1 MRYKVKSQLY
11 SDREAIKQGILDDC
25 GPSSVAA
32 AVSWAAGYLVE
43 FSAPDGVAAKAKA
56 TGRTEKQGVS
66 DNGSSLADLI
76 KTARVLGAEARFAK
90 SWDDAMA
97 AAKAGAAIGVWVQ
110 APKGYPTHARSF
122 WHKRW
127 EKWWGPG
134 GKGHAKDPKHF
145 AAGYGHM
152 TSAGW
157 CADHGWQWADPTQD
171 DRNPAEQYGYKVTEA
186 ELRAI
191 ASGKPGPDWKH
202 LIIITANALRAKHA
216 PAAPAVG
223 TVALQST
230 ESKPAPVVGLKSYA
244 TAPGHA
250 IKPVDT
256 VALQSTESKPAPAPA
271 ATQQPPLVDQAAMMR
286 VAEGLVR
293 RLQQGGTTMNDLK
306 SAAWDAIRAAISTS
320 IAVFLGLGVSIFDL
334 NGDGAKAI
342 AASAIAAGLLV
353 LQKWLDEDNT
363 KYGLKR

>member
-1 MRYKVKSQLY
+1 LY

-43 FSAPDGVAAKAKA
+43 FSAPDGVAANAKA

-110 APKGYPTHARSF
+110 APKGYPQHAKSF
-122 WHKRW
+122 WHRRW
-127 EKWWGPG
+127 EKWWWIKQKQPTRT
-134 GKGHAKDPKHF
+134 
-145 AAGYGHM
+145 YGHM

-230 ESKPAPVVGLKSYA
+230 VP
-244 TAPGHA
+244 TA
-250 IKPVDT
+250 
-256 VALQSTESKPAPAPA
+256 
-271 ATQQPPLVDQAAMMR
+271 
-286 VAEGLVR
+286 
-293 RLQQGGTTMNDLK
+293 
-306 SAAWDAIRAAISTS
+306 
-320 IAVFLGLGVSIFDL
+320 GLGARALRV
-334 NGDGAKAI
+334 
-342 AASAIAAGLLV
+342 
-353 LQKWLDEDNT
+353 
-363 KYGLKR
+363 

>member
-11 SDREAIKQGILDDC
+11 SDQEAIKSGILDDC

-56 TGRTEKQGVS
+56 TGRAEKQGVS

-110 APKGYPTHARSF
+110 APKGYPAHAKSF

-216 PAAPAVG
+216 PAVGTVAAQSTESTAPVAPEPTVKVAAPTPAVG
-223 TVALQST
+223 TVAM
-230 ESKPAPVVGLKSYA
+230 
-244 TAPGHA
+244 
-250 IKPVDT
+250 
-256 VALQSTESKPAPAPA
+256 QSTESKPAPAPA
-271 ATQQPPLVDQAAMMR
+271 AAQKPPLVDQAAMMR
-286 VAEGLVR
+286 VAEGVVR
-293 RLQQGGTTMNDLK
+293 RLQQGGTGMNDFK
-306 SAAWDAIRAAISTS
+306 AAAWDAIRAAISTS

-334 NGDGAKAI
+334 NGEGTKAI

>member
-11 SDREAIKQGILDDC
+11 SDQEAMKQGILDDC

-32 AVSWAAGYLVE
+32 AVSWAAGYLAD

-56 TGRTEKQGVS
+56 TGRVEKQGVS
-66 DNGSSLADLI
+66 DNGSSLDELI

-90 SWDDAMA
+90 SWDDAMT
-97 AAKAGAAIGVWVQ
+97 AAKAGAALGVWVQ

-171 DRNPAEQYGYKVTEA
+171 DRNPAEQYAFKVSED

-191 ASGKPGPDWKH
+191 ASGKPGPDYKH

-216 PAAPAVG
+216 PATQQPVTPAAPTAV
-223 TVALQST
+223 
-230 ESKPAPVVGLKSYA
+230 
-244 TAPGHA
+244 
-250 IKPVDT
+250 
-256 VALQSTESKPAPAPA
+256 
-271 ATQQPPLVDQAAMMR
+271 ATQQPVKVAAPTAPVAQQPVTPAAPTAPATQSTAKATALVDQAAMMR
-286 VAEGLVR
+286 VAEGLLG

-306 SAAWDAIRAAISTS
+306 AAAWDAIRAAISTS